1 MEDDIDPA
9 VDSTMWASISR
20 MAASTSC
27 GTLMSGNALVSQ
39 GNQGGTQAQA
49 QTKDVNVHYGGTIS
63 FYLRIPT
70 SGPSS
75 CDPPET
81 GEDVVLQYSNNGGS
95 GWTNIATYNRA
106 NFNTATKITENLP
119 SGSWSENTRFR
130 WLIPN
135 GSNGQDF
142 FAIDNI
148 SVFARDTPPLEQ
160 VMFDSFDPT
169 RDSTL
174 WSSVTNMTESTTC
187 GTLSSGN
194 ALVSQGGGSAQAS
207 TNGYNLRYG
216 GVVTFYVKLSTD
228 SGASC
233 RQPGTNQ
240 PLLLQYSLNG
250 GSSWTTFASYDKTRF
265 SGVATQ
271 VSSAI
276 PTQAYSS
283 NIQFRWTIPN
293 ADVDAVWAIDDVK
306 IEAFEPI
313 LTYTGIHR
321 VVSTALLSQ
330 PQIARYSI
338 MFDTDSDVFPTTWL
352 LNGVDN
358 SIGAKWRL
366 NYRSMTNTTTS
377 CVSPAMTTW
386 GKDTNFGE
394 VALGLPGAY
403 IPLDA
408 GGVTSNCAR
417 FYYFTVNVDSSRA
430 FGFPED
436 VTRGPTITD
445 LTLQFTADP
454 SKRLMHGRTFTGG
467 LQQPVDTPYGA
478 P

>member
-1 MEDDIDPA
+1 
-9 VDSTMWASISR
+9 
-20 MAASTSC
+20 
-27 GTLMSGNALVSQ
+27 
-39 GNQGGTQAQA
+39 
-49 QTKDVNVHYGGTIS
+49 
-63 FYLRIPT
+63 
-70 SGPSS
+70 
-75 CDPPET
+75 
-81 GEDVVLQYSNNGGS
+81 
-95 GWTNIATYNRA
+95 
-106 NFNTATKITENLP
+106 
-119 SGSWSENTRFR
+119 
-130 WLIPN
+130 
-135 GSNGQDF
+135 
-142 FAIDNI
+142 
-148 SVFARDTPPLEQ
+148 
-160 VMFDSFDPT
+160 
-169 RDSTL
+169 
-174 WSSVTNMTESTTC
+174 
-187 GTLSSGN
+187 
-194 ALVSQGGGSAQAS
+194 
-207 TNGYNLRYG
+207 
-216 GVVTFYVKLSTD
+216 
-228 SGASC
+228 
-233 RQPGTNQ
+233 
-240 PLLLQYSLNG
+240 LNG